1 MYKQLKDYLVMD
13 DIVGNNNKCVTHYLG
28 QATYPEDANAVLI
41 EILTTNIDDLTVD
54 YLGNRLDK
62 VLSPLYQR
70 LIDYYNDN
78 IVNANNDLYLIAI
91 HKYFENWNRIA
102 NALFSDYNPI
112 SNYDMKEHEDNAV
125 NSKVVT
131 TTKDNITD
139 NKLAGFNSDD
149 DNLATTQK
157 SENNSEVTS
166 EGSDEDN
173 TSSRDLTRSGNIGVT
188 TSQQMIESE
197 LELRKK
203 NIYEIIYSD
212 LDKLLFLDYYIN

>member
-1 MYKQLKDYLVMD
+1 MYNQLKDYITIE
-13 DIVGNNNKCVTHYLG
+13 DIIDNNTKCVTSSFG
-28 QATYPEDANAVLI
+28 SATYPDDANAVLVS
-41 EILTTNIDDLTVD
+41 ILSTSNSDFTLD

-62 VLSPLYQR
+62 ILSPLYQR
-70 LIDYYNDN
+70 LIEHYDD
-78 IVNANNDLYLIAI
+78 IITANSKLWVIALD
-91 HKYFENWNRIA
+91 KYFDNWNRIA
-102 NALFSDYNPI
+102 NAFFSDYNPI
-112 SNYDMKEHEDNAV
+112 SNYDLTEHEGTAV

-149 DNLATTQK
+149 TDLSTTTK

-203 NIYEIIYSD
+203 NIYDIIYND